1 MTEEAG
7 ENSSMEFEAPVE
19 EFSTL
24 AMNGAQREL
33 AERLSQRLDV
43 KNQNAIYEMISAKAY
58 IGGGL
63 ITVLVLFYWI
73 FISSMNDDSSLGQ
86 SILFGLTFPD
96 VAMLIMFL
104 GLLSALLR
112 AYSRELGQL
121 LPSLLSGA
129 MIIICSFYFI
139 EPLVYGLITN
149 DLEIKV
155 AVWRSL
161 RIGLLWGGVTFCAH
175 YLVDASLLLWL
186 KRFSESHGLELY
198 SEPEHSS
205 IDAELELLD

>member
-1 MTEEAG
+1 MSEEAG
-7 ENSSMEFEAPVE
+7 EISSTDFEGPSE
-19 EFSTL
+19 SFSHHSS
-24 AMNGAQREL
+24 NGAQREL
-33 AERLSQRLDV
+33 AERLSQRMDV

-73 FISSMNDDSSLGQ
+73 FISSMNDDASVGESL
-86 SILFGLTFPD
+86 LFGLQFSD
-96 VAMLIMFL
+96 VAMVIMFL

-121 LPSLLSGA
+121 LPSLVSGA

-139 EPLVYGLITN
+139 EPLVYGIVTN
-149 DLEIKV
+149 DLELQT

-198 SEPEHSS
+198 TEPETSL
-205 IDAELELLD
+205 DAELELID